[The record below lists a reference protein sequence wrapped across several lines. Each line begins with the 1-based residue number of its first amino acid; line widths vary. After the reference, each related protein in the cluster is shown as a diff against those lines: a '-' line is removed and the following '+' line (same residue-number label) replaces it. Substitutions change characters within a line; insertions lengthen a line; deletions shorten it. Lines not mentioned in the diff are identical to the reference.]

1 MSLGSAAAPKRA
13 QTAIVTGGAGT
24 LGRAIG
30 DALAARGRRVILA
43 DIAMVEDPGAGQ
55 TSVVTDITDP
65 AARAALL
72 AEAGEIDI
80 LVNCAGTGAIV
91 PFLDTTAEL
100 WDRIIGLNL
109 SAAFHLGQAAARAM
123 APGGSIVNIA
133 SVSGIRASAGRVA
146 YGVSKA
152 GLIQLTQQ
160 MAVELAPREIT
171 VNAVAPG
178 PVDGPLANDTHPRS
192 QKDDYLATI
201 PQGRY
206 AQPSEIASAVAF
218 LAGPEARHITGACL
232 AVDGGFL
239 AAGVGIRDARAAAL
253 EAQT

>member
-1 MSLGSAAAPKRA
+1 MNEGAA
-13 QTAIVTGGAGT
+13 IITGGAGT

-30 DALAARGRRVILA
+30 DALAAQGCPVILA
-43 DIAMVEDPGAGQ
+43 DIAMVEDLGPGQ
-55 TSVVTDITDP
+55 TSVACDITDP

-72 AEAGEIDI
+72 ADAGPIAT

-91 PFLDTTAEL
+91 PFLDTTVEL

-109 SAAFHLGQAAARAM
+109 SAAFHLSQLAARAM
-123 APGGSIVNIA
+123 GPGSSIVNIA
-133 SVSGIRASAGRVA
+133 SVSGIRASTGRVA

-152 GLIQLTQQ
+152 GLIQLTKQ
-160 MAVELAPREIT
+160 MAVELAPHGIT

-178 PVDGPLANDTHPRS
+178 PVDGPLAGDTHPQS
-192 QKDDYLATI
+192 QIDDYLATI

-206 AQPSEIASAVAF
+206 AQAGEIASAVAF

-232 AVDGGFL
+232 PVDGGFL
-239 AAGVGIRDARAAAL
+239 AAGVGVRDAQMSARAP
-253 EAQT
+253 